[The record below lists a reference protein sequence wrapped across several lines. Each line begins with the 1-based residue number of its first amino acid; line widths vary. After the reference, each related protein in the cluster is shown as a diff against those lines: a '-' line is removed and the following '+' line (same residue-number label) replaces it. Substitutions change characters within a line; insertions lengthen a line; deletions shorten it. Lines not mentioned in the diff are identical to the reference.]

1 MISNQILQNTIDGLK
16 TITRTDLCVIDVE
29 GKILAATF
37 QDADKFIAPAQS
49 FVSSPA
55 DSQVV
60 GGCQFFKVF
69 DDNQLEYV
77 LLVKGGNEDI
87 YMIGK
92 IATFQIQVLF
102 REFRT
107 WQGRIVWKEQNQEAS
122 FRSVLE
128 LMQLLDEILGS

>member
-1 MISNQILQNTIDGLK
+1 MLHRKMIPCQTTEALVVITEYHDGILSGVLRHPRLDTPMPLHSMAQLILLMDSLL
-16 TITRTDLCVIDVE
+16 DLQACPD
-29 GKILAATF
+29 
-37 QDADKFIAPAQS
+37 
-49 FVSSPA
+49 SP
-55 DSQVV
+55 
-60 GGCQFFKVF
+60 
-69 DDNQLEYV
+69 LP
-77 LLVKGGNEDI
+77 LVKPIAEEEAA
-87 YMIGK
+87 

>member
-1 MISNQILQNTIDGLK
+1 MLHRKMIPCQTTEALVVITEYHDGILSGVLRHPRLDTPMPLHSMAQLILLMDSLL
-16 TITRTDLCVIDVE
+16 DLQACPDSPLPFVRPIAVE
-29 GKILAATF
+29 EAA
-37 QDADKFIAPAQS
+37 
-49 FVSSPA
+49 
-55 DSQVV
+55 
-60 GGCQFFKVF
+60 
-69 DDNQLEYV
+69 
-77 LLVKGGNEDI
+77 
-87 YMIGK
+87 